1 MTPARKAGASSR
13 ALGAPRALKAALKRA
28 IPERWAIHLQA
39 ADHYLRGEPE
49 IRLLRGLCDRRKAA
63 VDIGANIGTYAYFLR
78 RYAAEVIAYEPNPA
92 LAARLRRLFPDV
104 VVRAVGLHDHAD
116 TMMLRVPVREGLSL
130 HELGSVSQ
138 HFNDDTEIEEYEVE
152 VTSLDAETCARHP
165 IGFIKVDVEQVEIPV
180 LRGAVKT
187 IARDRPNIMS
197 EVTPLLYP
205 APLPEMFRFILE
217 MEYQGYVTY
226 RGRIMSFA
234 GFRPEAH
241 ARREGFPHDFI
252 NNNVFFLPR
261 EVNPQ
266 QAFGRR
272 YAGT

>member
-1 MTPARKAGASSR
+1 MTSARMAGASSW

-49 IRLLRGLCDRRKAA
+49 IRLLGGLCDRRKAA

-78 RYAAEVIAYEPNPA
+78 RYAAEVISYEPNPG
-92 LAARLRRLFPDV
+92 LAARLQRIFPDL

-116 TMMLRVPVREGLSL
+116 TLTLRVPVRDGLPL

-138 HFNDDTEIEEYEVE
+138 RFDGDTRIEQYQVE
-152 VTSLDAETCARHP
+152 VTYLDAETCARHP

-180 LRGAVKT
+180 LRGAVNT

-205 APLPEMFRFILE
+205 APLPEMFRFILD
-217 MEYQGYVTY
+217 MDYQGYFTY
-226 RGRIMSFA
+226 RGRVMSFT
-234 GFRPEAH
+234 GFRPEVH

-261 EVNPQ
+261 EVSPQ
-266 QAFGRR
+266 RAFGRR
-272 YAGT
+272 YASE